1 MKIGRRR
8 NRLFEFAGAYLA
20 ASAHGWLAPATRVS
34 NHHVWHAASDR
45 RRHKVQHRLHS
56 LPPGVTDPQEN
67 LPSGWEVWDE
77 GGEYTYYNVVE
88 DPYYERPTTV
98 HPFYGDVRSAE
109 AIAADAALEALVAG
123 VEAPFLPLDGPDEGE
138 GVTPSLGGR
147 VAGAL
152 PESTSGDG
160 APRDAPESTGT
171 SGAWDASGDA
181 PPTGAW
187 DAPASDTYTP
197 PLGDRVDA
205 ALDALAADPEPY
217 TPQLGGRVDAT
228 LDALAS
234 ETAWDDSGAAE
245 ASWDTEWAEPEAP
258 SRALDL
264 FASAL
269 TDEQLADA
277 GLDES
282 RVIGLDGRPL
292 DADDAADGMPTA
304 AVDVEDFLDFIEE
317 QEEEEIEFY
326 DERLG
331 VVPSHELIEVDEDGD
346 PITETARMTY
356 VDEATCIGCT
366 LCAGIAPSTFQ
377 MTDDHGRA
385 RVFNQ
390 EGEDEET
397 ITEAISTCPVSC
409 IHFVPWDELVR
420 LEQERAEVMTAYN
433 FKSRLVGNDGFL
445 YAEGGGQ
452 SQDISTNSMLRCNNC
467 PSNECEDCPM
477 FGVGDRVN
485 GKACGNCPTNG
496 CLGCP
501 LATEYPEFSK
511 IRARR
516 DRKRRNL
523 IRQRKEE
530 AAERLG
536 LGSAEG
542 REL

>member
-8 NRLFEFAGAYLA
+8 NRLLEFAGAYLL
-20 ASAHGWLAPATRVS
+20 ASAHGWLAPVTRVGS
-34 NHHVWHAASDR
+34 KYRWHASCER
-45 RRHKVQHRLHS
+45 RRHKVQHVLHS

-77 GGEYTYYNVVE
+77 GGEYTYYNVIE
-88 DPYYERPTTV
+88 DGYERPTKV
-98 HPFYGDVRSAE
+98 HPFYGDVRTAE

-123 VEAPFLPLDGPDEGE
+123 AEAPFLPLDAPDEGE

-147 VAGAL
+147 VDGAL
-152 PESTSGDG
+152 PEAT
-160 APRDAPESTGT
+160 P
-171 SGAWDASGDA
+171 
-181 PPTGAW
+181 GAW
-187 DAPASDTYTP
+187 DAPADSYKP

-205 ALDALAADPEPY
+205 ALDALASDPEPY
-217 TPQLGGRVDAT
+217 TPQLGGRVDAA
-228 LDALAS
+228 LDAL
-234 ETAWDDSGAAE
+234 TTWDDSSPSE
-245 ASWDTEWAEPEAP
+245 ASWDTEWASSEAP
-258 SRALDL
+258 SESRALDL

-277 GLDES
+277 GLEASQEDEQ
-282 RVIGLDGRPL
+282 RIIGLDGRPL
-292 DADDAADGMPTA
+292 DADDAADSMPTA

-356 VDEATCIGCT
+356 VDEATCVGCT

-420 LEQERAEVMTAYN
+420 LEQERAVVMTAYN

-477 FGVGDRVN
+477 FGVGDRVS

-536 LGSAEG
+536 LAGEATA

>member
-1 MKIGRRR
+1 MIPRRR
-8 NRLFEFAGAYLA
+8 TRRFAVFASIA
-20 ASAHGWLAPATRVS
+20 AVAHGWLKPDL
-34 NHHVWHAASDR
+34 AAISKQHRWRALAGKPDLAAISKQHRWRSPGR
-45 RRHKVQHRLHS
+45 RRTVLHS
-56 LPPGVTDPQEN
+56 LPEGVTDPNTN

-98 HPFYGDVRSAE
+98 HPFYGDVRTAE
-109 AIAADAALEALVAG
+109 AIAADVALEALVAG
-123 VEAPFLPLDGPDEGE
+123 AEAPFLPPDGPDEGI
-138 GVTPSLGGR
+138 TPALGGR
-147 VAGAL
+147 VDGAL
-152 PESTSGDG
+152 PEAT
-160 APRDAPESTGT
+160 P
-171 SGAWDASGDA
+171 
-181 PPTGAW
+181 GAW
-187 DAPASDTYTP
+187 DAPADSYKP

-205 ALDALAADPEPY
+205 ALDALASDPEPY
-217 TPQLGGRVDAT
+217 TPQLGGRVDAA
-228 LDALAS
+228 LDALTTW
-234 ETAWDDSGAAE
+234 EDSSPSE
-245 ASWDTEWAEPEAP
+245 ASWDTEWASSEAP
-258 SRALDL
+258 SEAPPDASASRALDI

-269 TDEQLADA
+269 TDEQLEDA
-277 GLDES
+277 GLDEP
-282 RVIGLDGRPL
+282 RVIGLDGRPI
-292 DADDAADGMPTA
+292 DDT
-304 AVDVEDFLDFIEE
+304 VEDFLDFIEE

-356 VDEATCIGCT
+356 VDEATCVGCT

-477 FGVGDRVN
+477 FGIGDRVN
-485 GKACGNCPTNG
+485 GKACGNCPT
-496 CLGCP
+496 CRWL
-501 LATEYPEFSK
+501 
-511 IRARR
+511 
-516 DRKRRNL
+516 
-523 IRQRKEE
+523 
-530 AAERLG
+530 
-536 LGSAEG
+536 
-542 REL
+542 

>member
-1 MKIGRRR
+1 MR
-8 NRLFEFAGAYLA
+8 
-20 ASAHGWLAPATRVS
+20 
-34 NHHVWHAASDR
+34 
-45 RRHKVQHRLHS
+45 S
-56 LPPGVTDPQEN
+56 LPEGVTDPQEN

-77 GGEYTYYNVVE
+77 GGTYTYYNVIE
-88 DPYYERPTTV
+88 DGYEKPTTV
-98 HPFYGDVRSAE
+98 HPFYGDVRTAE
-109 AIAADAALEALVAG
+109 AIAADVALEALVAG

-147 VAGAL
+147 VDGAL
-152 PESTSGDG
+152 PESTDTSGAG
-160 APRDAPESTGT
+160 APRAAPDTL
-171 SGAWDASGDA
+171 
-181 PPTGAW
+181 GAW
-187 DAPASDTYTP
+187 DAPAETYTP

-205 ALDALAADPEPY
+205 ALDALASDPEPY
-217 TPQLGGRVDAT
+217 TPQLGGRVDAA
-228 LDALAS
+228 LDALTTW
-234 ETAWDDSGAAE
+234 EDSSPSE
-245 ASWDTEWAEPEAP
+245 ASWDTEWASSEAP
-258 SRALDL
+258 SEAPPDASRALDL

-269 TDEQLADA
+269 TDEQLEET
-277 GLDES
+277 GLDEP

-292 DADDAADGMPTA
+292 DADDAADSMPTA

-356 VDEATCIGCT
+356 VDEATCVGCT

-409 IHFVPWDELVR
+409 IHFVPWDELVS
-420 LEQERAEVMTAYN
+420 LEKERDEMMTQYN

-496 CLGCP
+496 CPGCP

-523 IRQRKEE
+523 IKRRKEE

-536 LGSAEG
+536 LAAAEA

>member
-1 MKIGRRR
+1 MGTGRRR
-8 NRLFEFAGAYLA
+8 NRSFAISA
-20 ASAHGWLAPATRVS
+20 AFVVTSVHGWLAPAIRVS
-34 NHHVWHAASDR
+34 NRHCWDAASDR
-45 RRHKVQHRLHS
+45 RRHRVQHRLHS

-77 GGEYTYYNVVE
+77 GGTYTYYNVIE
-88 DPYYERPTTV
+88 DGYDKPTTV
-98 HPFYGDVRSAE
+98 HPFYGDVRTAE
-109 AIAADAALEALVAG
+109 AIAADVALEALVAG
-123 VEAPFLPLDGPDEGE
+123 AEAPFLPLDGPDEG
-138 GVTPSLGGR
+138 VTPSLGGR
-147 VAGAL
+147 VDGAL
-152 PESTSGDG
+152 PEAT
-160 APRDAPESTGT
+160 P
-171 SGAWDASGDA
+171 
-181 PPTGAW
+181 GAW
-187 DAPASDTYTP
+187 DAPADSYKP

-217 TPQLGGRVDAT
+217 TPQLGGRVDA
-228 LDALAS
+228 ALTTW
-234 ETAWDDSGAAE
+234 EDSSPSE
-245 ASWDTEWAEPEAP
+245 ASWDTEWASSEAP
-258 SRALDL
+258 SESRALDL

-277 GLDES
+277 GLEASQEDEQ
-282 RVIGLDGRPL
+282 RIIGLDGRPL
-292 DADDAADGMPTA
+292 DADDAADSMPTA

-356 VDEATCIGCT
+356 VDEATCVGCT

-420 LEQERAEVMTAYN
+420 LEQERAVVMTAYN

-445 YAEGGGQ
+445 
-452 SQDISTNSMLRCNNC
+452 
-467 PSNECEDCPM
+467 
-477 FGVGDRVN
+477 V
-485 GKACGNCPTNG
+485 
-496 CLGCP
+496 
-501 LATEYPEFSK
+501 
-511 IRARR
+511 
-516 DRKRRNL
+516 
-523 IRQRKEE
+523 
-530 AAERLG
+530 
-536 LGSAEG
+536 SA
-542 REL
+542 

>member
-1 MKIGRRR
+1 MASHSRRY
-8 NRLFEFAGAYLA
+8 RLAKAVLAALA
-20 ASAHGWLAPATRVS
+20 ASVHGWLAPATRVS
-34 NHHVWHAASDR
+34 SKHRWHASCER

-98 HPFYGDVRSAE
+98 HPFYGDVRTAE
-109 AIAADAALEALVAG
+109 AIAADVALEALVAG
-123 VEAPFLPLDGPDEGE
+123 AEAPFLPPDGPDEGI
-138 GVTPSLGGR
+138 TPALGGR
-147 VAGAL
+147 VDGAL
-152 PESTSGDG
+152 PEAT
-160 APRDAPESTGT
+160 P
-171 SGAWDASGDA
+171 
-181 PPTGAW
+181 GAW
-187 DAPASDTYTP
+187 DAPADSYKP

-217 TPQLGGRVDAT
+217 TPQLGGRVDAA
-228 LDALAS
+228 LDALTTW
-234 ETAWDDSGAAE
+234 EDSSPSE
-245 ASWDTEWAEPEAP
+245 ASWDTEWASSEAP
-258 SRALDL
+258 SEAPPDASASRALDL

-269 TDEQLADA
+269 TDEQLDEA
-277 GLDES
+277 GLEASQEDEQ
-282 RVIGLDGRPL
+282 RIIGLDGRPL
-292 DADDAADGMPTA
+292 DADDAADNTPTA

-356 VDEATCIGCT
+356 VDEATCVGCT

-420 LEQERAEVMTAYN
+420 LEQERAVVMTAYN

-477 FGVGDRVN
+477 FGIGDRVN

-536 LGSAEG
+536 LAGEATA

>member
-1 MKIGRRR
+1 M
-8 NRLFEFAGAYLA
+8 
-20 ASAHGWLAPATRVS
+20 
-34 NHHVWHAASDR
+34 
-45 RRHKVQHRLHS
+45 HS
-56 LPPGVTDPQEN
+56 LPEGVTDPNTN

-77 GGEYTYYNVVE
+77 GGTYTYYNVIE
-88 DPYYERPTTV
+88 DGYERPTTV
-98 HPFYGDVRSAE
+98 HPFYGDVRTAE
-109 AIAADAALEALVAG
+109 AIAADVALEALVAG
-123 VEAPFLPLDGPDEGE
+123 AEAPFLPLDGPDEG
-138 GVTPSLGGR
+138 VTPSLGGR
-147 VAGAL
+147 VDGAL
-152 PESTSGDG
+152 PEAT
-160 APRDAPESTGT
+160 P
-171 SGAWDASGDA
+171 
-181 PPTGAW
+181 GAW
-187 DAPASDTYTP
+187 DAPADSYKP

-205 ALDALAADPEPY
+205 ALDALASDPEPY
-217 TPQLGGRVDAT
+217 TPQLGGRVDAA

-234 ETAWDDSGAAE
+234 ETTWDDSGASDWGA
-245 ASWDTEWAEPEAP
+245 EWASEAP
-258 SRALDL
+258 SEAPPDASASRALDL

-269 TDEQLADA
+269 TDEQLTDA
-277 GLDES
+277 GLQEDEQ
-282 RVIGLDGRPL
+282 RIIGLDGRPL
-292 DADDAADGMPTA
+292 DADDAADSMPTA

-356 VDEATCIGCT
+356 VDEATCVGCT

-523 IRQRKEE
+523 IKQRKDE

-536 LGSAEG
+536 LTSGAE

>member
-8 NRLFEFAGAYLA
+8 NRNLGFAGAYLA
-20 ASAHGWLAPATRVS
+20 AVAHGWLAPASTVS
-34 NHHVWHAASDR
+34 RQHRWDAASDR
-45 RRHKVQHRLHS
+45 RRHRVQHRLHS

-77 GGEYTYYNVVE
+77 GGTYTYYNVIE

-109 AIAADAALEALVAG
+109 AIAADNALEALVAG
-123 VEAPFLPLDGPDEGE
+123 VEAPFLPLDGPDEG
-138 GVTPSLGGR
+138 VTPALGDR
-147 VAGAL
+147 VDGAL
-152 PESTSGDG
+152 PESTSGGG
-160 APRDAPESTGT
+160 AP
-171 SGAWDASGDA
+171 WDAQD
-181 PPTGAW
+181 TLGAW
-187 DAPASDTYTP
+187 DAPAPETYTP

-217 TPQLGGRVDAT
+217 TPQLGGRVDAA
-228 LDALAS
+228 LDALVETPTWEDGGAS
-234 ETAWDDSGAAE
+234 DWGA
-245 ASWDTEWAEPEAP
+245 EWASDQSEAP
-258 SRALDL
+258 PDASASRALDL

-269 TDEQLADA
+269 TDEQLAEA
-277 GLDES
+277 EIEP
-282 RVIGLDGRPL
+282 RVVGLDGKPIDENR
-292 DADDAADGMPTA
+292 
-304 AVDVEDFLDFIEE
+304 VDVEDFLDFIEE

-356 VDEATCIGCT
+356 VDEATCVGCT

-409 IHFVPWDELVR
+409 IHFVPWDELVS
-420 LEQERAEVMTAYN
+420 LEKERDEMMTQYN

-496 CLGCP
+496 CPGCP

-523 IRQRKEE
+523 IKRRKEE

-536 LGSAEG
+536 LAAAEA

>member
-8 NRLFEFAGAYLA
+8 NRLFAIPAAFVV

-34 NHHVWHAASDR
+34 SQHHLHASCERRRHRHCLDR
-45 RRHKVQHRLHS
+45 RRQHVLRS
-56 LPPGVTDPQEN
+56 LPPGVTDPNTN

-77 GGEYTYYNVVE
+77 GGTYTYYNVKE
-88 DPYYERPTTV
+88 DGYERPTTV
-98 HPFYGDVRSAE
+98 HPFYGDVRTAE
-109 AIAADAALEALVAG
+109 AIAADVALEALVAG
-123 VEAPFLPLDGPDEGE
+123 AEAPFLPLDGPDEG
-138 GVTPSLGGR
+138 VTPSLGGR
-147 VAGAL
+147 VDGAL
-152 PESTSGDG
+152 PEAT
-160 APRDAPESTGT
+160 P
-171 SGAWDASGDA
+171 
-181 PPTGAW
+181 GAW
-187 DAPASDTYTP
+187 DAPADSYKP

-205 ALDALAADPEPY
+205 ALDALASE
-217 TPQLGGRVDAT
+217 AT
-228 LDALAS
+228 W
-234 ETAWDDSGAAE
+234 EDSGA
-245 ASWDTEWAEPEAP
+245 SDWGTEWASDAPSEAP
-258 SRALDL
+258 PDASRALDL

-277 GLDES
+277 GLEASQEDEQ
-282 RVIGLDGRPL
+282 RIIGLDGRPL

-356 VDEATCIGCT
+356 VDEATCVGCT

-523 IRQRKEE
+523 IKQRKDE

-536 LGSAEG
+536 LTSGAE

>member
-1 MKIGRRR
+1 MIGRRR
-8 NRLFEFAGAYLA
+8 NRILEFTGAYLV
-20 ASAHGWLAPATRVS
+20 ASAHGWLAPASTVS
-34 NHHVWHAASDR
+34 RQHRWDAASDR
-45 RRHKVQHRLHS
+45 RRHRVQHRLRS

-77 GGEYTYYNVVE
+77 GGTYTYYNVIE

-109 AIAADAALEALVAG
+109 AIAADNALEALVAG
-123 VEAPFLPLDGPDEGE
+123 VEAPFLPLDGPDEG
-138 GVTPSLGGR
+138 VTPSLGDR
-147 VAGAL
+147 VDGAL
-152 PESTSGDG
+152 PASDTSGGG
-160 APRDAPESTGT
+160 APWDTPDT

-187 DAPASDTYTP
+187 DAPPSDTYTP
-197 PLGDRVDA
+197 PLGDRVDV

-217 TPQLGGRVDAT
+217 TPSLGGRVDAA
-228 LDALAS
+228 LDALVEAPTWEDSSSADWGAEWAS
-234 ETAWDDSGAAE
+234 E
-245 ASWDTEWAEPEAP
+245 EAP
-258 SRALDL
+258 PPDASASRALDL

-277 GLDES
+277 GLDEA

-292 DADDAADGMPTA
+292 DADDAADSMPTA

-356 VDEATCIGCT
+356 VDEATCVGCT

-409 IHFVPWDELVR
+409 IHFVPWDELVS
-420 LEQERAEVMTAYN
+420 LEKERDEMMTQYN

-496 CLGCP
+496 CPGCP
-501 LATEYPEFSK
+501 LATEYPEYSK

-523 IRQRKEE
+523 IKRRKEE

-536 LGSAEG
+536 LAAAEA

>member
-8 NRLFEFAGAYLA
+8 NRLFEFTGAYLV
-20 ASAHGWLAPATRVS
+20 ASAHGWLAPASTVS
-34 NHHVWHAASDR
+34 RQHRWDAASDR
-45 RRHKVQHRLHS
+45 RRHRVQHRLRS

-77 GGEYTYYNVVE
+77 GGTYTYYNVIE

-109 AIAADAALEALVAG
+109 AIAADSALEALVAG
-123 VEAPFLPLDGPDEGE
+123 VEAPFLPLDGPDEG
-138 GVTPSLGGR
+138 VTPALGDR
-147 VAGAL
+147 VDGAL
-152 PESTSGDG
+152 PESTSGGG
-160 APRDAPESTGT
+160 AP
-171 SGAWDASGDA
+171 WDAQDNL
-181 PPTGAW
+181 GAW
-187 DAPASDTYTP
+187 DAPPSETYTP

-217 TPQLGGRVDAT
+217 TPQLGGRVDAA
-228 LDALAS
+228 LDALVEAPTWEDNSASDWGAEWAS
-234 ETAWDDSGAAE
+234 E
-245 ASWDTEWAEPEAP
+245 EAP
-258 SRALDL
+258 VPDASASRALDL

-269 TDEQLADA
+269 TDEQLEEA
-277 GLDES
+277 EIEP
-282 RVIGLDGRPL
+282 RVVGLDGQPI
-292 DADDAADGMPTA
+292 DSPT
-304 AVDVEDFLDFIEE
+304 VDVEDFLDFIEE

-356 VDEATCIGCT
+356 VDEATCVGCT

-409 IHFVPWDELVR
+409 IHFVPWDELVS
-420 LEQERAEVMTAYN
+420 LEKERDDMMTQYN

-496 CLGCP
+496 CPGCP

-523 IRQRKEE
+523 IKQRKDE

-536 LGSAEG
+536 LTSGAE